1 MTQPSQPSSTV
12 IAFHGVQLTL
22 PASLPFSHQDGFLI
36 LDFSLG
42 YTGKLVIKPGSISA
56 LLLCKHMQSL
66 PQLIWTAAVSDAL
79 AAASPTL
86 YAAQT
91 IQQPQHQGLATFHP
105 SFSGQLSQ
113 HADLSQGSYPPWL
126 LQSSN
131 PSLCIPDSLGT
142 QSPIQRQTNTGQDQ
156 PAAVSLYQQEA
167 HKRNAAALQE
177 LMTQADASEPEADD
191 FVTDTAADAG
201 IEDAD
206 KAVAST
212 PYKQDA
218 AEAPETS
225 AAVPNISSEAA
236 NALRAEH
243 AALPA
248 VPQDRAETG
257 RGAGT
262 PAGPQEEFYSP
273 QEHFHSEP
281 AEQHD
286 SIMSDVGVPL
296 TKVAT
301 DGAQQRAEAA
311 DEQQHTEAADVDQ
324 QAEATDAQ
332 IGDNVAT
339 GKHSAPQAMV
349 IAEQALVAQR
359 AESKTPLHTK
369 TPANPKRRKGN
380 KR

>member
-1 MTQPSQPSSTV
+1 
-12 IAFHGVQLTL
+12 
-22 PASLPFSHQDGFLI
+22 
-36 LDFSLG
+36 
-42 YTGKLVIKPGSISA
+42 
-56 LLLCKHMQSL
+56 MQSL

-91 IQQPQHQGLATFHP
+91 NQQPQHQDLATFHP

-131 PSLCIPDSLGT
+131 PSLCIPDSMGT

-218 AEAPETS
+218 AEAPENS
-225 AAVPNISSEAA
+225 AAVTNNSSVEGAD
-236 NALRAEH
+236 ALQADH

-248 VPQDRAETG
+248 VPQNRAETG

-286 SIMSDVGVPL
+286 SVMSDVSIPL
-296 TKVAT
+296 MKVAT
-301 DGAQQRAEAA
+301 DGAQQRPEAA
-311 DEQQHTEAADVDQ
+311 DEQQHTEAADAEQ
-324 QAEATDAQ
+324 QAEAADAQ

-339 GKHSAPQAMV
+339 GKHSAFQAMV

-359 AESKTPLHTK
+359 AESKTPSHTK